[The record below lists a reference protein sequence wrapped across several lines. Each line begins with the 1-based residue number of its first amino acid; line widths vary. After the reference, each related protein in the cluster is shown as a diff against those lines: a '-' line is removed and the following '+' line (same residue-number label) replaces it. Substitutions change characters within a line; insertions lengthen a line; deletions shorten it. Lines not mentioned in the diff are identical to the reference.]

1 MTRIRLAVLVVL
13 CVIVGLA
20 IRHYIVSSNPAP
32 TLSDQKAMVE
42 VGPAPDIA
50 GVYRLKQGESRE
62 IDGTIFVTYTKGK
75 LIIAREKDGRCSW
88 VEGLTV
94 KGIGTGARS
103 GEYSYK
109 AGQWEERENTLL
121 RDGDTLVISETGVNF
136 NAKKV
141 WVKVADDF
149 VADKYIEKAIAGQI
163 AFLNS
168 DAQARAIR
176 SLATRKRAR

>member
-1 MTRIRLAVLVVL
+1 MSRIRLAALVVL
-13 CVIVGLA
+13 CAIVGLA
-20 IRHYIVSSNPAP
+20 IRHYIVSSEPAP
-32 TLSDQKAMVE
+32 TRSDAKATSE

-62 IDGTIFVTYTKGK
+62 LDGTIFVTYAKGK
-75 LIIAREKDGRCSW
+75 LIIASEKDGRCSW

-94 KGIGTGARS
+94 KGVGTGARS
-103 GEYSYK
+103 GEYSYQ
-109 AGQWEERENTLL
+109 AGHWAERVNTLF
-121 RDGDTLVISETGVNF
+121 RDGDTLVITETGVNF

-141 WVKVADDF
+141 WVRMADDF

-168 DAQARAIR
+168 DAQARAIL
-176 SLATRKRAR
+176 SLATGKRAR